1 MNNEKSV
8 YANAQQTLTFVIVDT
23 DAQTFAIY
31 QSTVDLLDEPRG
43 KKKKKERERNRSAKI
58 EQKKI

>member
-1 MNNEKSV
+1 MNNEKRV

-23 DAQTFAIY
+23 DAQTFAIH
-31 QSTVDLLDEPRG
+31 QSTVDLLDEE
-43 KKKKKERERNRSAKI
+43 KKKERERNRSAKI